1 MDKNNTK
8 KNNLYSSEEE
18 NTLKWEEVQKG
29 FKDTFGSEV
38 YNSWLQK
45 LTLVKEFNDYLI
57 LGVPT
62 RFFRDWI
69 VSRYLDKIL
78 EQVKS
83 FKLSLNRIEFKIIE
97 ENRQNQELIKID
109 ELNKVT
115 EIKDSILNYNRLNP
129 HLNFSSFIKGK
140 SNDIA
145 VSYSKKVCEHLSR
158 YNPLYISGGVGLGKT
173 HLLNAIGL
181 ELQNDNNV
189 MFISA
194 ERFMYH
200 FIKSIKKND
209 MVNFKDFFRKSS
221 VFIIDDIQ
229 FISGKES
236 LQEEFFHTFN
246 SLMDK
251 GSQIIIS
258 SDRHPMKLDRVQ
270 ERIKS
275 RLAGG
280 LVVDIDVPDF
290 ELKAEIIKKKI
301 EEIQSQFKENIN
313 LSDDVIN
320 YIASEC
326 KTNIRE
332 LIGVLNRVIAFSR
345 VHNKSLDIG
354 DCKKILRDVFSQI
367 KVITVDKIQNTVS
380 NFFNIALSEMLSQRR
395 SRPLARPRQIAM
407 YLAKKMTTRSLP
419 EIGRRFANRDHTTVI
434 HAVKTITRLS
444 EQDDEMK
451 KNISQI
457 KSLLLEN

>member
-1 MDKNNTK
+1 MDKIIK
-8 KNNLYSSEEE
+8 KQNVYVSEEE
-18 NTLKWEEVQKG
+18 KTLDWNEIQAS
-29 FKDTFGSEV
+29 FKKTFGNEI

-45 LTLVKEFNDYLI
+45 ITLIKEYNDFLI

-97 ENRQNQELIKID
+97 ETKQNQEIIKIN

-129 HLNFSSFIKGK
+129 KLNFNNFIQGS

-145 VSYSKKVCEHLSR
+145 LSYSKKVCEQLSR
-158 YNPLYISGGVGLGKT
+158 YNPLYVCGGVGLGKT

-181 ELQNDNNV
+181 ELQDENNV

-258 SDRHPMKLDRVQ
+258 SDRAPMKLDRIQ

-280 LVVDIDVPDF
+280 LVVDIETPDL
-290 ELKAEIIKKKI
+290 ELKIKIIKSKI
-301 EEIQSQFKENIN
+301 EEIQSQFQENIN
-313 LSDDVIN
+313 LNEEVIS
-320 YIASEC
+320 YIASES

-345 VHNKSLDIG
+345 VHNKILNIN
-354 DCKKILRDVFSQI
+354 DCKNILKDAFNQI
-367 KVITVDKIQNTVS
+367 RIITVDKIQNVVS
-380 NFFNIALSEMLSQRR
+380 NYYNIALSEMLSQRR
-395 SRPLARPRQIAM
+395 SRPLARPRQVAM
-407 YLAKKMTTRSLP
+407 YLAKKLTTRSLP

-451 KNISQI
+451 KNINHI
-457 KSLLLEN
+457 KSLLLEQ